1 MSRIQTGEKLPDFRV
16 DTQDQNHITLYSL
29 LKGKTVLRV
38 LRYIGCP
45 SCRVDVHEIAVRYE
59 EFTKRGA
66 QVLVVMQSTQ
76 KNLNDALAG
85 EKLPL
90 SIVCDPGMAIYQ
102 ALAIPA
108 AKDKEE
114 LRGPDAEAMLAIRD
128 RVQALGYAHGV
139 YEGDELQLP
148 AMFIA
153 DEDGTVLYAH
163 YGTSIPDMPS
173 VDQMLAILDG
183 LD

>member
-1 MSRIQTGEKLPDFRV
+1 MSRIQIGEKLPDFTV
-16 DTQDQNHITLYSL
+16 DTQNQNNVTLHGL

-76 KNLNDALAG
+76 KNLTDALAG
-85 EKLPL
+85 EELPL
-90 SIVCDPGMAIYQ
+90 SIVCDPDMAIYK
-102 ALAIPA
+102 ALAIPVA
-108 AKDKEE
+108 ANKEE
-114 LRGPDAEAMLAIRD
+114 LRGPDVAAMLAIRD
-128 RVQALGYAHGV
+128 KVQALGYAHGL

-153 DEDGTVLYAH
+153 DQDGTVRYAH
-163 YGTSIPDMPS
+163 YATAIPDMPS
-173 VDQMLAILDG
+173 VDEVLAILDG
-183 LD
+183 MA